1 MDKDELKEL
10 MIGFFKKLEA
20 EGFPVDFAGLVP
32 WLPEYDE
39 PYNLQIYS
47 AELSK
52 TGPLLAISMINQ
64 RLWDEF
70 PPEIRRYIHGLTMCR
85 KPEDIECRKEDI
97 LVNKIK
103 YRGLSIPYRMLLD
116 YA

>member
-1 MDKDELKEL
+1 MDKDELKAL
-10 MIGFFKKLEA
+10 MIDFFNKFEA
-20 EGFPVDFAGLVP
+20 DGYSIDFAGLVP

-47 AELSK
+47 AEFSK
-52 TGPLLAISMINQ
+52 TGIMAAIPLINQ
-64 RLWDEF
+64 RLRDQF
-70 PPEIRRYIHGLTMCR
+70 PIEIRRHIHGLNMCWT
-85 KPEDIECRKEDI
+85 PEDIACRAEDI

>member
-1 MDKDELKEL
+1 MDKDELKAL
-10 MIGFFKKLEA
+10 MLDFLNKLEA
-20 EGFPVDFAGLVP
+20 DGYSIDFAGLVP

-47 AELSK
+47 AQFSK
-52 TGPLLAISMINQ
+52 TGIMAAISLLVQ
-64 RLWDEF
+64 RLHTQF
-70 PPEIRRYIHGLTMCR
+70 SPEIRRHINGLNMCWT
-85 KPEDIECRKEDI
+85 PEDIACRAEDI
-97 LVNKIK
+97 LINKIK